1 VSGRTPAMPDYPKMI
16 VAVNHIEPAPVVVR

>member
-1 VSGRTPAMPDYPKMI
+1 VSGRMPAMPDYPQMI